1 MLTGNMRDHL
11 IQIIQK
17 IIKGDHF
24 GVIRPSDG
32 EYLILENKTFTSQP
46 GDDWT
51 HTSNSILREQ
61 LMNSVKTINHNL
73 FIGIPCNTC
82 GHFPSN
88 MYDDYIE
95 KYQVQKSQLT
105 YANVFCN
112 SNWKFFLQFLRSYI
126 KGFYLITTGT
136 TPCNIFPIKER
147 LYIDKF
153 LVNKWDTVWEQETA
167 RILDYIRENN
177 GELICFASGPLS
189 KIWIPKCMEINPNN
203 VYLDIGSALDYYTK
217 GTTNVRPYT
226 DSTSQYSKEC
236 CSFRV

>member
-24 GVIRPSDG
+24 GIIRPGDG
-32 EYLILENKTFTSQP
+32 EYFILTNRTFTSQP

-51 HTSNSILREQ
+51 HTSNSILREH
-61 LMNSVKTINHNL
+61 LMNSVKTINPNL

-82 GHFPSN
+82 CGSTSN
-88 MYDDYIE
+88 IYDMKIP
-95 KYQVQKSQLT
+95 KSQLT

-112 SNWKFFLQFLRSYI
+112 SNWKFFLQFLRSYK
-126 KGFYLITTGT
+126 KGFYLITCGT

-147 LYIDKF
+147 MYIDKF
-153 LVNKWDTVWEQETA
+153 LVNKWDTVWEPETA
-167 RILDYIRENN
+167 RILDYIREKN

-217 GTTNVRPYT
+217 GTTNARPYT
-226 DSTSQYSKEC
+226 NPSSQYSKEC
-236 CSFRV
+236 CSFST